1 MGGRRPCRRRRPRVV
16 GALLAVVTALLVG
29 ACGDDESGKQAPRPG
44 ADGAPVEVREVDA
57 PTPDDEL
64 TDELGD
70 AGTTLTKAGCTFGTH
85 EVGEPTH
92 VGTDE
97 DLDSPSFPPTSGP
110 HYDDWAPFGLY
121 DEPVADGYVVHN
133 LEHGG
138 VAVWLGTE
146 VPDEVGAAVGD
157 LLDDEEKWLV
167 APRPDITGLF
177 SAAWGVGLSC
187 PPEAVEQLGAQELA
201 DALDEW
207 YKAVE
212 STGSEAEK
220 DIPAYAGSMKEPAP
234 VRDISADPPTFG

>member
-1 MGGRRPCRRRRPRVV
+1 MIRGRVRDARGRSCF
-16 GALLAVVTALLVG
+16 GALVLVATALFAG
-29 ACGDDESGKQAPRPG
+29 CGEEDAAQAPRPG
-44 ADGAPVEVREVDA
+44 SDGKPVEVREVDA
-57 PTPDDEL
+57 PKRDDEL
-64 TDELGD
+64 AEDLGEV
-70 AGTTLTKAGCTFGTH
+70 GPTLTDAGCTFGTY
-85 EVGEPTH
+85 EVGDPTH

-97 DLDSPSFPPTSGP
+97 ELDSPSFPPTSGA

-138 VAVWLGTE
+138 VVLWVGEE
-146 VPDEVGAAVGD
+146 VPDGLVDEVDG

-167 APRPDITGLF
+167 APRPDIAGLF

-187 PPEAVEQLGAQELA
+187 PPEAVEQLGAEATA

-207 YKAVE
+207 YEVVE
-212 STGSEAEK
+212 STGSDAEK

-234 VRDISADPPTFG
+234 VRDISADAPTFG